1 VKPIRVYADTS
12 VFGGIHDSEF
22 AQVSREFFSRV
33 WQGRIQIVVS
43 TSVLDELEDAPEAVR
58 KTWEE
63 ILPLVEVLEVT
74 DYALNLQEAYLRAG
88 VVTPKWDQDALHVA
102 MATLSR
108 CAMIVSWNF
117 RHIVNYQKIPQ
128 YNAVNAVEGY
138 GPISI
143 YSPLEVVTDETD

>member
-1 VKPIRVYADTS
+1 VKPIRVYTDTS

-22 AQVSREFFSRV
+22 AQVSQEFFRRV
-33 WQGRIQIVVS
+33 LQGRISIVVS
-43 TSVLDELEDAPEAVR
+43 TSVPDELENAPEAVR

-63 ILPLVEVLEVT
+63 MLPLVEVLQITE
-74 DYALNLQEAYLRAG
+74 DALNLQRAYLLAG

-102 MATLSR
+102 MATVSH

-117 RHIVNYQKIPQ
+117 KHIVNYQKIPQ

-143 YSPLEVVTDETD
+143 YSPLEVIADETD

>member
-1 VKPIRVYADTS
+1 MKPIRVYADTS

-22 AQVSREFFSRV
+22 AQVSKEFFSRV

-63 ILPLVEVLEVT
+63 MLPLVEVLEVT
-74 DYALNLQEAYLRAG
+74 DDALNLKEAYLRAG

>member
-43 TSVLDELEDAPEAVR
+43 TSVLDELGDAPEAVR

-63 ILPLVEVLEVT
+63 MLPLVEVLEVT
-74 DYALNLQEAYLRAG
+74 DDALNLQEAYLRAG

>member
-1 VKPIRVYADTS
+1 MKPIRVYADTS